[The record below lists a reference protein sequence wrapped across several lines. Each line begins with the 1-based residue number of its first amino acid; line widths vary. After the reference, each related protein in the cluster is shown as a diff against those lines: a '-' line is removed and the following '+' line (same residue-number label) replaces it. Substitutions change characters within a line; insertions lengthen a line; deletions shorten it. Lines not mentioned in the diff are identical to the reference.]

1 MFIAKKIA
9 SFNFI
14 SFRGHPE
21 GHIQL
26 NTRLSSLIRIWGL
39 ILLTL
44 HIAAPALHAETMWS
58 MWPYTFLPI
67 WLAWSG
73 ALLVATLT
81 LPPVSRFVASL
92 LDCIPLFQEQP
103 LKNSKTFRVLN
114 PYISLIVLLGGGL
127 FYMARLGH
135 LRWGD
140 GYFLTLLL
148 PHPDPT
154 IRVIYNWQAPLTVLL
169 HQRIWQFVAD
179 PLWGGSVAQVYATIS
194 IVSGM
199 LFVYLMLNFAL
210 HLGRDQ
216 LERATIAGL
225 VLSTGSMQLFFGYVE
240 NYTLI
245 SVGLLIS
252 MIVGWLA
259 LQGRIQPFWP
269 ILSLSV
275 TNCFHPST
283 VFLWPGMF
291 WLMWRCYQRGHVRGA
306 DGLVQLVITPLL
318 IGGTVFAIME
328 MGGHGLNSLA
338 GADRPGGGD
347 GIWFVPFFAVDPT
360 NPWQRYSM
368 FSPAHLL
375 DWANIHLL
383 ISPFG
388 LPLIG
393 LTMWHSTRT
402 LFATTQERDFAEFLG
417 LTSLMYVGL
426 TFVWNADYGGQKDWD
441 LFAPSAFVYTVLVG
455 YCLVRAMPHRAEL
468 REAGL
473 FAIAVS
479 LLHTAS
485 WIFANTHYLP
495 HD

>member
-1 MFIAKKIA
+1 M
-9 SFNFI
+9 NN
-14 SFRGHPE
+14 HLP
-21 GHIQL
+21 
-26 NTRLSSLIRIWGL
+26 SLIQIWGL

-44 HIAAPALHAETMWS
+44 HVAAPALPPDTMWS
-58 MWPYTFLPI
+58 LWPYAFLPT

-73 ALLVATLT
+73 ACLMATLT
-81 LPPVSRFVASL
+81 LPAVNRLVAISLSRL
-92 LDCIPLFQEQP
+92 PLFRNQDRSQQ
-103 LKNSKTFRVLN
+103 F
-114 PYISLIVLLGGGL
+114 YISLITLLGGGL
-127 FYMARLGH
+127 FYMARLSH

-154 IRVIYNWQAPLTVLL
+154 VRVIYNWQAPLTVML
-169 HQRIWQFVAD
+169 HQRMWQFVAD
-179 PLWGGSVAQVYATIS
+179 PLWGGSVAQVYAVIS
-194 IVSGM
+194 IGAGM

-216 LERATIAGL
+216 LERAIIAGL
-225 VLSTGSMQLFFGYVE
+225 VLTVGSMQLFFGYVE

-269 ILSLSV
+269 ILALSV

-283 VFLWPGMF
+283 VFLWPGML
-291 WLMWRCYQRGHVRGA
+291 WLMLRCYQRGYIRGA

-318 IGGTVFAIME
+318 IGGSVFTIME
-328 MGGHGLNSLA
+328 MGGHGLNSLT

-347 GIWFVPFFAVDPT
+347 GIWFVPLFAIDPT

-368 FSPAHLL
+368 FAPAHLL
-375 DWANIHLL
+375 DWTNIHLL

-393 LTMWHSTRT
+393 FIALTVLRSPRAM
-402 LFATTQERDFAEFLG
+402 FATIQERDFAEFLA

-441 LFAPSAFVYTVLVG
+441 LFAPSAFVYTLLAG

-468 REAGL
+468 RQAGL